1 MRFVFNRSYVKV
13 QEFIQDKVE
22 IEKRMAD
29 AQMFEEL
36 RREQERAQKHHLM
49 NELKSNLDQ
58 HIQVATSSYLLTF
71 MSSGL
76 LLVTKTRRAGK
87 I

>member
-1 MRFVFNRSYVKV
+1 V

-58 HIQVATSSYLLTF
+58 HIQVATSCYLLTF